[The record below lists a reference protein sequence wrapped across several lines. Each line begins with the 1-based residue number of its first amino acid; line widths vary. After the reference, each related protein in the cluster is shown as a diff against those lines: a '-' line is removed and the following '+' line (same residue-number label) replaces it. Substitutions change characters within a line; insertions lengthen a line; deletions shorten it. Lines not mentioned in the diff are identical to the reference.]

1 MATASNVKQKS
12 VRRNKAGPKLRIAEW
27 TVEQTTTPD
36 HVNVYF
42 TSLDDGSETGTSG
55 STTRRFLMHR
65 DQADHLINE
74 LKGALAGAAAIECV
88 EEETQTDRRK
98 SVVRPATAAK
108 RAQGNDAEASSDHLA
123 LGAYG
128 LVGN

>member
-12 VRRNKAGPKLRIAEW
+12 TRAKKAGPKHRIAEW
-27 TVEQTTTPD
+27 TVEQTSMPD

-42 TSLDDGSETGTSG
+42 ASMDGAEGGTSG
-55 STTRRFLMHR
+55 PTTRRFLMHR
-65 DQADHLINE
+65 DKADHLING
-74 LKGALAGAAAIECV
+74 LKDALTSAAAIEWV
-88 EEETQTDRRK
+88 EEETQTVRRK
-98 SVVRPATAAK
+98 SIARPASGAEHG
-108 RAQGNDAEASSDHLA
+108 QVDDADASSDHLA

>member
-1 MATASNVKQKS
+1 MATASNEKQKS
-12 VRRNKAGPKLRIAEW
+12 VRRKAGPKQRIAEW

-42 TSLDDGSETGTSG
+42 TSLDGSETGTG
-55 STTRRFLMHR
+55 GPTTRSFLMHR

-74 LKGALAGAAAIECV
+74 LKDALAGAAAIECV
-88 EEETQTDRRK
+88 EEDTQTDRRK
-98 SVVRPATAAK
+98 SAARPAKAAK
-108 RAQGNDAEASSDHLA
+108 RAQGNDTEAPSDHLA